1 MTDYMLDPPED
12 READA
17 RDSWYDNTMLEEMI
31 EPDEAYE
38 ILTTLINSPAKAQK
52 ELEEAMD
59 KAWEKAKQDAE
70 DSYWDAKI
78 DAYESSRA
86 A

>member
-1 MTDYMLDPPED
+1 MDYMLDPPED

-17 RDSWYDNTMLEEMI
+17 YDSWLEDTMLEEII
-31 EPDEAYE
+31 EPDDAYE
-38 ILTTLINSPAKAQK
+38 ILAVLLVNPNRAAMA
-52 ELEEAMD
+52 LETALE

>member
-12 READA
+12 REAEA
-17 RDSWYDNTMLEEMI
+17 RDSWLDNTMLEEMI
-31 EPDEAYE
+31 EPDEAYD
-38 ILTTLINSPAKAQK
+38 ILTTLISSPAQAQR
-52 ELEEAMD
+52 ELEKAMD
-59 KAWEKAKQDAE
+59 KAWDKAKQDAE